1 MKKNFTITKF
11 IALLSALLL
20 LSLFGYQIYNYLFL
34 TLHTDYAMEAS
45 MEDSFEVSGIAL
57 RCETEQKNFAGGY
70 YDIIR
75 ETGDKV
81 SGGGTIAN
89 VYAKA
94 SDVMAVERIRQI
106 DALLD
111 EYSAAYA
118 LKASYDGDSSNY
130 DMQIRTSMNTYI
142 KSVQNGAAQEAL
154 DQLRAFEKNVYI
166 KQIVSGRTDSC
177 YAQTVKAL
185 QEEKTGLQGSLGGNV
200 QKIISDQSG
209 YFCKSVDGYEKKLS
223 PGALEKYSIEQF
235 DTLYSELQNAT
246 RTDLQGAGKIIS
258 DYTWQFYFIAP
269 QRIMK
274 QYRVEKNLSLRFTA
288 VGAKTFDATIITLH
302 EDGENCLV
310 GVQCDTLEPE
320 LLNDRLLSATVVL
333 KTYSG
338 IRIDKNSLRI
348 VDDSHGVYVKVGSII
363 KFKKINILYTGT
375 TYALIEKQNGGVENF
390 DEIVVDGKDIYD
402 GKIVS

>member
-1 MKKNFTITKF
+1 MKKHFTITKF

-57 RCETEQKNFAGGY
+57 RSETELKNFAGGY

-130 DMQIRTSMNTYI
+130 DMQIRTSMNAYT

-154 DQLRAFEKNVYI
+154 DELRAFEKNVYI
-166 KQIVSGRTDSC
+166 KQIVSGRADNG
-177 YAQTVKAL
+177 YAQAVKAL

-209 YFCKSVDGYEKKLS
+209 YFCKSTDGYEKKLS
-223 PGALEKYSIEQF
+223 PGALEKYDVEQF
-235 DTLYSELQNAT
+235 NALYSELQNAT
-246 RTDLQGAGKIIS
+246 RTDLQRAGKIIS

-269 QRIMK
+269 QSIMK
-274 QYRVEKNLSLRFTA
+274 QYRAGKDLSLRFTA
-288 VGAKTFDATIITLH
+288 VGTKTLDATIITLH

-320 LLNDRLLSATVVL
+320 LLNDRILSATVVV

-348 VDDSHGVYVKVGSII
+348 VDGSHGVYVKVGSII